1 MFGDRVVCS
10 AVDLVRAAQCE
21 FALLRALDAELGNLV
36 PVADTAPEPV
46 AQPRGGFDDSR
57 ERRLADFRD
66 RFGSSM
72 VEIEC
77 GARKSEGGR
86 RELDGSP
93 ARIDAL
99 RETHAGTVAALRAG
113 VHVIHGAT
121 FFDGRFACSCDFL
134 VRAGHRVRYTV
145 HGTAAGPPDHV
156 GAALELAA
164 CAEALDGSGALTAP
178 LVRLYV
184 GEHSTT
190 HTLSDLVPVY
200 LARRRRVER
209 ILDDKLSELLPVQWG
224 DPRYLA
230 CGHCPTCTTALAA
243 ARDLLLVAGM
253 PRTARARL
261 REAGVSTIDRLA
273 VTETTVPGV
282 PPRTFGGLRK
292 QAEIQLLREDS
303 GKPTH
308 HLVDAIALGA
318 LPPPSP
324 GDLSLTIDEGPGGQP
339 IGVEVGG
346 PGTVHL
352 AFRMAAADDVADQR
366 RALEEVLGYLA
377 QRRRMYPD
385 MHIYH
390 YSSGVRSAL
399 LRWTGAHGSG
409 EEVVDDLL
417 RAGVLVDL
425 YPIVRNALLIGERS
439 YRLSR
444 LRRLLPGEAHSSI
457 TERDCLTVLRL
468 RDWLVDRAAEQ
479 RIDPQAVTLERAR
492 SWCLVTEPDEA
503 DLAPP
508 SRPSSIE
515 AALAEFAATH
525 QQPHHPAALLAAAL
539 GYHRRE
545 RQPLWWAHA
554 DRLSHPVDE
563 WADAPGVLVADWG
576 TVDTKWHRSPHRATM
591 RRYLTLTGR
600 IGIGWGAASGSSAA
614 GSGAAGTSG
623 PGPHTAGA
631 VAAHTVLAPGTMVY
645 TFYDRPVAAG
655 MVTAIGRRATAV
667 ATVLGCSVDAD
678 FDDTVRL
685 EELLSEGCEPY
696 DELPTAIAPGLPVWD
711 ETAETA
717 VEFVAQ
723 ELLMALPEVPSCA
736 IFDILARRPPRS
748 HRAGGLPDVHGDHAA
763 AITTAVRDLDNSYL
777 AVQGPS
783 GTGKISTVARAIE
796 RLVTR
801 HRWRIGIVAPSH
813 STVENMLDLIVEI
826 GVLPELV
833 AKKDVQ
839 SVAPEWAVIDRA
851 RYPRFL
857 DNAVNG
863 CVLGGSPADFA
874 DDELVSHER
883 LDLLVIADAGSF
895 PLADTIAVAVSAR
908 NLLLLGDPAPP
919 ATHSAHPEPVGESVL
934 GWLTE
939 GRHTLPAER
948 GYFLDRTW
956 RMHPRVCEPISRLYY
971 DSRLRSNETVTL
983 ARQLD
988 GVPPGV
994 DTVLVEHTG
1003 NSIESVAEAREV
1015 VRRVRALLGLPWTT
1029 GAMTRRLHPHDIFVV
1044 APYSAQ
1050 VGLIRT
1056 LLARAKIE
1064 DVLVGT
1070 ADRFRG
1076 REAAV
1081 VLLSMTTSSPAD
1093 APYGMGFL
1101 LSRSLIQASL
1111 CRAMWK
1117 ATIIRSPLL
1126 TEYLPAAADD
1136 LSDLASFLHLS

>member
-1 MFGDRVVCS
+1 MFGDRVVCT
-10 AVDLVRAAQCE
+10 AVDLVRAAHCE
-21 FALLRALDAELGNLV
+21 FALLRALDTELGNLP
-36 PVADTAPEPV
+36 PVADTAAEPV
-46 AQPRGGFDDSR
+46 APRRGGFDDSR

-66 RFGSSM
+66 RFGSTM
-72 VEIEC
+72 VEVEC
-77 GARKSEGGR
+77 GSRVRVA
-86 RELDGSP
+86 
-93 ARIDAL
+93 AL
-99 RETHAGTVAALRAG
+99 REAHAETVAALRAG

-121 FFDGRFACSCDFL
+121 FFDGSFVCSCDFL

-145 HGTAAGPPDHV
+145 HGTAAGPPDQV

-164 CAEALDGSGALTAP
+164 CAEALDGSGALAAP
-178 LVRLYV
+178 LVRLYE
-184 GEHSTT
+184 GENSTT
-190 HTLSDLVPVY
+190 HTLSDLMPVY

-253 PRTARARL
+253 PRTVRARL
-261 REAGVSTIDRLA
+261 REGGVSTIDRLA
-273 VTETTVPGV
+273 VTEATVHGV
-282 PPRTFGGLRK
+282 RPRTFGGLRK
-292 QAEIQLLREDS
+292 QAEIQLRREDS
-303 GKPTH
+303 GQPTH
-308 HLVDAIALGA
+308 HLVDIIALGA
-318 LPPPSP
+318 LPPPAP
-324 GDLSLTIDEGPGGQP
+324 GDLSLTIDEDPIGRP
-339 IGVEVGG
+339 IGVEVAA

-352 AFRMAAADDVADQR
+352 AFRMESADDIAGQR
-366 RALEEVLGYLA
+366 RALDEVLGYLE

-390 YSSGVRSAL
+390 YCSRVRSAL

-409 EEVVDDLL
+409 EEIVDGLL

-468 RDWLVDRAAEQ
+468 RDWLVNRAAEQ
-479 RIDPQAVTLERAR
+479 RIDPRTVPLERAS

-515 AALAEFAATH
+515 AALAEFAAIH
-525 QQPHHPAALLAAAL
+525 GAAHHPAAMMAAAL

-600 IGIGWGAASGSSAA
+600 IGIGWGAGTGSSAA
-614 GSGAAGTSG
+614 GNGAAGASGG

-631 VAAHTVLAPGTMVY
+631 VAAHTVLAPGTTVY

-655 MVTAIGRRATAV
+655 MVAAVGRRATAI

-696 DELPTAIAPGLPVWD
+696 DDLPTAIAPGLPAWD
-711 ETAETA
+711 ETAENA
-717 VEFVAQ
+717 IEFVAQ
-723 ELLMALPEVPSCA
+723 ELLMALPEVPSGA
-736 IFDILARRPPRS
+736 IFDILARRPPRL
-748 HRAGGLPDVHGDHAA
+748 HGAGGLPDVHGDHAA
-763 AITTAVRDLDNSYL
+763 AITAATRDLDNSYL

-801 HRWRIGIVAPSH
+801 HKWRIGIVAQSH

-839 SVAPEWAVIDRA
+839 SVAPEWAVIDGG
-851 RYPRFL
+851 RYARFL

-863 CVLGGSPADFA
+863 CVLGGSPSDFA
-874 DDELVSHER
+874 DDGLVSHER
-883 LDLLVIADAGSF
+883 LDLLVIADAGGF
-895 PLADTIAVAVSAR
+895 PLADTVAVAVSAR

-919 ATHSAHPEPVGESVL
+919 KTRSAHPEPIGESVL
-934 GWLTE
+934 GWLAE
-939 GRHTLPAER
+939 GRNTLPVER

-956 RMHPRVCEPISRLYY
+956 RMHPKVCEPISRLYY

-983 ARQLD
+983 ARLLD

-994 DTVLVEHTG
+994 DTVLVDHTG
-1003 NSIESVAEAREV
+1003 DSIESVAEAREV

-1029 GAMTRRLHPHDIFVV
+1029 GAITRRLHPHDIFVV

-1101 LSRSLIQASL
+1101 LSRSLIQAAL

-1117 ATIIRSPLL
+1117 AIIIRSPLL
-1126 TEYLPAAADD
+1126 TEYLPATPED
-1136 LSDLASFLHLS
+1136 LADLASFLHLS